1 MKSIKNLISLAG
13 LTGGILAS
21 SSALAAEGQAADPPA
36 APAAAENP
44 APAAAG
50 ATNAVVPVAAMAQTA
65 TNADQVTT
73 PAVTNAVST
82 NDQTAAAQDMSTNN
96 GEDFAPDKGIRF
108 NFRNVPLEQVLNYMS
123 KAAGFVIH
131 PQVSLNGRVDAW
143 SDQPLS
149 KDEALDLVEHVLTDN
164 GYAVIRDGRI
174 LTIISAMEA
183 KKKDIPVK
191 RFTSVEDIPRNN
203 EMATYIIPV
212 RTLNVIALVKNLTPL
227 ISTDTT
233 DLQAN
238 ESANSLMITDTQINI
253 RRIADI
259 VMKLDSV
266 SSSINTIKVYPLKYA
281 DAKAM
286 VTLVKDLFPS
296 TGGGGGT
303 TGGAAGGGARAGALG
318 AAVARAAGGGGGGG
332 GWGFWRRGAGGFPN
346 FAQLFGGGGGGDPTG
361 STPTSRVAAT
371 SDDHSNALVVSA
383 PEDLISTIDEL
394 VSKIDQPIE
403 DITEVKIFH
412 LKNADCG
419 EMANLLG
426 ISSPIRPA
434 RTPARG
440 YNMAARPAAGVA
452 RRAAVA
458 ARRAGAARRRQI
470 RLPAFLAGA
479 PELAREP
486 VRASTMKKMG
496 HVMAVPDLRTQTLV
510 VSASKDL
517 MPQIEDMINQLDD
530 VDAGSLHVHYITLKN
545 AEAQDVQQI
554 VQDLFPAG
562 STTSR
567 STTTQNNPLLQRAT
581 TVQQN
586 TLSSG
591 VSSGIT
597 SGSTG
602 GRGGGL

>member
-13 LTGGILAS
+13 LTGGILTS

-36 APAAAENP
+36 APAAAE
-44 APAAAG
+44 
-50 ATNAVVPVAAMAQTA
+50 ATNAVAVPDAAAGAQTA
-65 TNADQVTT
+65 TNADQVTA
-73 PAVTNAVST
+73 AVTNAVQT
-82 NDQTAAAQDMSTNN
+82 NDQTAATQDMGTNN
-96 GEDFAPDKGIRF
+96 GADFSPDKGIRF
-108 NFRNVPLEQVLNYMS
+108 NFRSVPLETVLNYMS

-143 SDQPLS
+143 SDQPLT
-149 KDEALDLVEHVLTDN
+149 KDEALELVEHVLTDN

-191 RFTSVEDIPRNN
+191 RFTGVEDIPRNN
-203 EMATYIIPV
+203 EVATYIIPV

-238 ESANSLMITDTQINI
+238 ESANSLMVTDTQINI

-281 DAKAM
+281 DAKSM
-286 VTLVKDLFPS
+286 VTLLKDLFPT
-296 TGGGGGT
+296 TGGAGGT
-303 TGGAAGGGARAGALG
+303 AAGGGGAAGGRF
-318 AAVARAAGGGGGGG
+318 GGGGGGG
-332 GWGFWRRGAGGFPN
+332 RGGRGGGGGAGGFGGAGGAGGFPN

-361 STPTSRVAAT
+361 STPQSRVAAT

-394 VSKIDQPIE
+394 VAKIDQPID

-426 ISSPIRPA
+426 NLFPDPSSTDASSRMQY
-434 RTPARG
+434 G
-440 YNMAARPAAGVA
+440 GAAGG
-452 RRAAVA
+452 RGGAAGGRGGA
-458 ARRAGAARRRQI
+458 AAGGRGAAANPFAGFFGGGGAGA
-470 RLPAFLAGA
+470 GA
-479 PELAREP
+479 DESAY
-486 VRASTMKKMG
+486 MKKMG

-517 MPQIEDMINQLDD
+517 MPQIEDMINQLDE
-530 VDAGSLHVHYITLKN
+530 VEAGSLHAHTIVLKN

-554 VQDLFPAG
+554 LTDLFPAG
-562 STTSR
+562 GTTSR
-567 STTTQNNPLLQRAT
+567 STSTQNNPLLQRAQ

-591 VSSGIT
+591 VSSGI
-597 SGSTG
+597 STGGGG